1 VHEKRPG
8 DDVWLLARATKLL
21 ICERGRASG
30 GGHVSLSAFVT
41 AGCMGG
47 RPSGASRQAARA
59 PADDG
64 WPWEIGRRRLR
75 TDQTRGG
82 RLVAARAAAI
92 NRNYTCRRR
101 RRRRR
106 RRCPHLTTKMNGVDL
121 PVAGYFPAPRLWPG
135 VIGLGLLR
143 KKDRK

>member
-1 VHEKRPG
+1 MHEKRPG

-92 NRNYTCRRR
+92 NRNYTCSRPRRVVGVGGFGGDVHTLQR
-101 RRRRR
+101 R
-106 RRCPHLTTKMNGVDL
+106 
-121 PVAGYFPAPRLWPG
+121 
-135 VIGLGLLR
+135 
-143 KKDRK
+143 